1 MLYSEIVINGL
12 YLVDSLAGQEVEAD
26 EAKQGRI
33 EFNFPLLTIR
43 TKMFSGVFDRLGSLR
58 ASRLVSW
65 VALVIVPVVAA
76 IGLYLLCS
84 SLFVLLWTPGAGEAV
99 SQLGPASYLLL
110 PGINPFLPIVYGWLA
125 IVCAIVVHEGAH
137 GVIAR
142 NRGLN
147 VKSSGLLFFLIIPIG
162 AFVDVD
168 EEQLE
173 KAKHRDSLRVMAAG
187 VAGNVVVALVC
198 ILAVLLIVNGLTP
211 VVDGVFISEVTEG
224 MPAQEAGLLPED
236 VFVSIDN
243 VPIASLEELEAVL
256 ENKSAGDVVQVT
268 VARGTDWE
276 ERFSTS
282 VTLTES
288 TEEDKEGK
296 AVMGVLVGDLSTEER
311 LTFYRTLTP
320 EKLFLYIFPPSL
332 YPGLVPF
339 SDLLIPF
346 YTHALG
352 NQWHVWANLFFW
364 LWFVNFNVA
373 LFNALPI
380 YPLDGGRIFNITLKS
395 VLGRKVSE
403 KTISRITYA
412 VTVTLIWIILLI
424 AILPFIM

>member
-1 MLYSEIVINGL
+1 MGYSVS
-12 YLVDSLAGQEVEAD
+12 SLTDQNPEA
-26 EAKQGRI
+26 EKTEPGRI
-33 EFNFPLLTIR
+33 EFNFPLLTVR
-43 TKMFSGVFDRLGSLR
+43 TKIFSGVFDKLGSLR
-58 ASRLVSW
+58 ASRLTSW
-65 VALVIVPVVAA
+65 VALAIVPVVAA
-76 IGLYLLCS
+76 IGMYMLCR
-84 SLFVLLWTPGAGEAV
+84 SLFELLWNPAAGEAV
-99 SQLGPASYLLL
+99 SQLGPAAYLLL

-137 GVIAR
+137 GIIAR
-142 NRGLN
+142 NRGLK
-147 VKSSGLLFFLIIPIG
+147 VKSSGLLFFLVIPIG

-187 VAGNVVVALVC
+187 VAGNIVVALVC
-198 ILAVLLIVNGLTP
+198 LLAVLLIVNGLTP
-211 VVDGVFISEVTEG
+211 VVNGVYVSEVTEG
-224 MPAQEAGLLPED
+224 MPAQEAGLLPSD

-243 VPIASLEELEAVL
+243 VPIASLEELAAVL
-256 ENKSAGDVVQVT
+256 ENKSAGDLVHVT

-296 AVMGVLVGDLSTEER
+296 AVMGVLVGDLVTEER

-320 EKLFLYIFPPSL
+320 EKLFLYMFPPSL

-339 SDLLIPF
+339 SDFLVPF
-346 YTHALG
+346 YTSVLG
-352 NQWHVWANLFFW
+352 AQWHVYANTFFW

-380 YPLDGGRIFNITLKS
+380 YPLDGGRMFNITLKS
-395 VLGRKVSE
+395 VFGRRVSE
-403 KTISRITYA
+403 KTITRITA
-412 VTVTLIWIILLI
+412 FVTVAIIWLFVMIILI
-424 AILPFIM
+424 PFIL